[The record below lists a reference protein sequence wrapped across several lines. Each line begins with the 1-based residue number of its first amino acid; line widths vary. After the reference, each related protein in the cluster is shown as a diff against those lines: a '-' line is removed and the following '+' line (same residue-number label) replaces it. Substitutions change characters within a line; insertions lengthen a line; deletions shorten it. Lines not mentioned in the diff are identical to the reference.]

1 MLKYKISII
10 LLFILCLYSIGLVN
24 AMSNTL
30 PLLGKVIYIDP
41 GHGGKDPGAM
51 YNGIM
56 EKDIN
61 LEISKILEKK
71 LLKMGAVVYLTRYGD
86 YDLSV
91 NHTNNRKR
99 SDLSRRSNIINKT
112 KPDLYL
118 SIHLNAEE
126 TGLYRGA
133 QVFYSNNNQENEKL
147 AKLFQNEFK
156 KNLNSFRKYK
166 KDNNLYLE
174 KRIKVPG
181 ILIEIGFL
189 SNNNERYLL
198 KKKYY
203 LEKVSNIIVNSTI
216 KYFNFFLL
224 WYNIIGG

>member
-1 MLKYKISII
+1 MIRFKILII
-10 LLFILCLYSIGLVN
+10 LLFVLCLYSIGIVN
-24 AMSNTL
+24 AMSNTM

-61 LEISKILEKK
+61 LEIAK
-71 LLKMGAVVYLTRYGD
+71 LLKQKLEEVGAIVYLTRYGD

-118 SIHLNAEE
+118 SIHLNAES

-133 QVFYSNNNQENEKL
+133 QVFYSNNNSENEKI

-181 ILIEIGFL
+181 ILIEVGFL

-203 LEKVSNIIVNSTI
+203 LKKVSSIIVNSTI
-216 KYFNFFLL
+216 KYFNSYSL
-224 WYNIIGG
+224 

>member
-1 MLKYKISII
+1 MKYKMLIL
-10 LLFILCLYSIGLVN
+10 LLFIICLYSIGLVN
-24 AMSNTL
+24 AMSNTM
-30 PLLGKVIYIDP
+30 PLVGKVIYIDP

-51 YNGIM
+51 YSGVM

-61 LEISKILEKK
+61 LEISKILEDK
-71 LLKMGAVVYLTRYGD
+71 LSKMGAIVYLTRYGD

-99 SDLSRRSNIINKT
+99 SDLSRRSNIINKA

-118 SIHLNAEE
+118 SIHLNAEK

-133 QVFYSNNNQENEKL
+133 QVFYSNNNSENEKL

-181 ILIEIGFL
+181 ILIEVGFL
-189 SNNNERYLL
+189 SNNSERYLL

-203 LEKVSNIIVNSTI
+203 LEKVSNVIVNSTI
-216 KYFNFFLL
+216 KYFNFPLL
-224 WYNIIGG
+224 